1 MSFIL
6 TYIRE
11 KRRIIIMLLIFAA
24 VFAVTFYLYRLPV
37 SAVLYPTAICLL
49 IGSVFAVSSFVRSHK
64 KHKILCELK
73 DRSDIVICSQIESF
87 SSLFDNDYRSIIESI
102 CKSKLETEQQ
112 MTKVYDDMI
121 DYYTTWVHQ
130 IKTPIASMRLR
141 LKQEDTSFSRKLSS
155 DLLHIE
161 QYVEMVLTFLRM
173 ESDTT
178 DYVFRE
184 AELDK
189 ILKDNLRRLRGDFI
203 MKNISLNFK
212 STGVS
217 VITDEKWLSFVI
229 GQILDINFSVSSA
242 IKSLGEDLFN
252 QSISFSK
259 LIESINTNLQI
270 TEESLNVFSVE
281 GIIKGTTTISLVNLI
296 TVYAVRYVTIKI
308 LILISPFAVLS
319 MCLENTSVFFKL
331 WFRNLL
337 SMLFIQI
344 IVSIILLILFSVDY
358 NSNDLMTKFMY
369 IGGIYCLLKANSFVR
384 EFMMGAGISTS
395 VQNSIG
401 LVRGK

>member
-1 MSFIL
+1 METNSNMSQVVIETINTIFRDLFKSIDTNLFKILDNLTFINSDIL
-6 TYIRE
+6 NDKYFG
-11 KRRIIIMLLIFAA
+11 RIFGTSANNGILLIAN
-24 VFAVTFYLYRLPV
+24 
-37 SAVLYPTAICLL
+37 SLL
-49 IGSVFAVSSFVRSHK
+49 IGYILYYSAKYLTSNLTIS
-64 KHKILCELK
+64 KIENPVQFIFKL
-73 DRSDIVICSQIESF
+73 
-87 SSLFDNDYRSIIESI
+87 IIFG
-102 CKSKLETEQQ
+102 
-112 MTKVYDDMI
+112 
-121 DYYTTWVHQ
+121 
-130 IKTPIASMRLR
+130 IAMNGS
-141 LKQEDTSFSRKLSS
+141 
-155 DLLHIE
+155 
-161 QYVEMVLTFLRM
+161 Y
-173 ESDTT
+173 
-178 DYVFRE
+178 
-184 AELDK
+184 
-189 ILKDNLRRLRGDFI
+189 FI
-203 MKNISLNFK
+203 
-212 STGVS
+212 
-217 VITDEKWLSFVI
+217 I
-229 GQILDINFSVSSA
+229 GQILDINFSVSNA

-384 EFMMGAGISTS
+384 EFMMGAGISTN

>member
-1 MSFIL
+1 METNSNMSQVVIETINTIFSDLFKSIDTNLFKILDNLTFINSDIL
-6 TYIRE
+6 NDKYFG
-11 KRRIIIMLLIFAA
+11 RIFGTSANNGILLIAN
-24 VFAVTFYLYRLPV
+24 
-37 SAVLYPTAICLL
+37 SLL
-49 IGSVFAVSSFVRSHK
+49 IGYILYYSAKYLTSNLTIS
-64 KHKILCELK
+64 KIENPVQFIFKL
-73 DRSDIVICSQIESF
+73 
-87 SSLFDNDYRSIIESI
+87 IIFG
-102 CKSKLETEQQ
+102 
-112 MTKVYDDMI
+112 
-121 DYYTTWVHQ
+121 
-130 IKTPIASMRLR
+130 IAMNGS
-141 LKQEDTSFSRKLSS
+141 
-155 DLLHIE
+155 
-161 QYVEMVLTFLRM
+161 Y
-173 ESDTT
+173 
-178 DYVFRE
+178 
-184 AELDK
+184 
-189 ILKDNLRRLRGDFI
+189 FI
-203 MKNISLNFK
+203 
-212 STGVS
+212 
-217 VITDEKWLSFVI
+217 I
-229 GQILDINFSVSSA
+229 GQILDINFSVSNA

-384 EFMMGAGISTS
+384 EFMMGAGISTN

>member
-1 MSFIL
+1 METNSNMSQVVIETINTIFSNLFKSIDTNLFKILDNLTFINSNIL
-6 TYIRE
+6 NDKYFG
-11 KRRIIIMLLIFAA
+11 RIFGTSSNNGILLIAN
-24 VFAVTFYLYRLPV
+24 
-37 SAVLYPTAICLL
+37 SLL
-49 IGSVFAVSSFVRSHK
+49 IGYVLYYSAKYLTSNFTFSKIENPVQFIFKLIIFGIAMNSS
-64 KHKILCELK
+64 
-73 DRSDIVICSQIESF
+73 
-87 SSLFDNDYRSIIESI
+87 Y
-102 CKSKLETEQQ
+102 
-112 MTKVYDDMI
+112 
-121 DYYTTWVHQ
+121 
-130 IKTPIASMRLR
+130 
-141 LKQEDTSFSRKLSS
+141 
-155 DLLHIE
+155 
-161 QYVEMVLTFLRM
+161 
-173 ESDTT
+173 
-178 DYVFRE
+178 
-184 AELDK
+184 
-189 ILKDNLRRLRGDFI
+189 FI
-203 MKNISLNFK
+203 
-212 STGVS
+212 
-217 VITDEKWLSFVI
+217 I
-229 GQILDINFSVSSA
+229 GQVLDINFSISNA

-270 TEESLNVFSVE
+270 TEENLNVFSVE

-319 MCLENTSVFFKL
+319 MCLENTSVLFKL

>member
-1 MSFIL
+1 METNSNMSQVVIETINTIFRDLFKSIDTNLFKILDNLTFIDSSIL
-6 TYIRE
+6 NDKYFG
-11 KRRIIIMLLIFAA
+11 RIFGTSANNGILLIAN
-24 VFAVTFYLYRLPV
+24 
-37 SAVLYPTAICLL
+37 SLL
-49 IGSVFAVSSFVRSHK
+49 IGYILYYSAKYLTSNFTFS
-64 KHKILCELK
+64 KIENPVQFIFKL
-73 DRSDIVICSQIESF
+73 
-87 SSLFDNDYRSIIESI
+87 IIFG
-102 CKSKLETEQQ
+102 
-112 MTKVYDDMI
+112 
-121 DYYTTWVHQ
+121 
-130 IKTPIASMRLR
+130 IAMNGS
-141 LKQEDTSFSRKLSS
+141 
-155 DLLHIE
+155 
-161 QYVEMVLTFLRM
+161 Y
-173 ESDTT
+173 
-178 DYVFRE
+178 
-184 AELDK
+184 
-189 ILKDNLRRLRGDFI
+189 
-203 MKNISLNFK
+203 
-212 STGVS
+212 
-217 VITDEKWLSFVI
+217 FVI

-296 TVYAVRYVTIKI
+296 TVYAVRYVTIKV

-319 MCLENTSVFFKL
+319 LCLENTSVLFKL

-344 IVSIILLILFSVDY
+344 IVSIILLILFSIDY

-384 EFMMGAGISTS
+384 EFMMGAGISTN

>member
-1 MSFIL
+1 METNSNMSQVVIETINTIFSNLFKSIDTNLFKILDNLTFINSNIL
-6 TYIRE
+6 NDKYFG
-11 KRRIIIMLLIFAA
+11 RIFGTSANNGILLIAN
-24 VFAVTFYLYRLPV
+24 
-37 SAVLYPTAICLL
+37 SLL
-49 IGSVFAVSSFVRSHK
+49 IGYVLYYSAKYLTSNLTLSKIENPVQFIFKLIIFGIAMNSS
-64 KHKILCELK
+64 
-73 DRSDIVICSQIESF
+73 
-87 SSLFDNDYRSIIESI
+87 Y
-102 CKSKLETEQQ
+102 
-112 MTKVYDDMI
+112 
-121 DYYTTWVHQ
+121 
-130 IKTPIASMRLR
+130 
-141 LKQEDTSFSRKLSS
+141 
-155 DLLHIE
+155 
-161 QYVEMVLTFLRM
+161 
-173 ESDTT
+173 
-178 DYVFRE
+178 
-184 AELDK
+184 
-189 ILKDNLRRLRGDFI
+189 FI
-203 MKNISLNFK
+203 
-212 STGVS
+212 
-217 VITDEKWLSFVI
+217 I
-229 GQILDINFSVSSA
+229 GQILDINFDISNA
-242 IKSLGEDLFN
+242 IRSLGEDLFN

-270 TEESLNVFSVE
+270 AEGNLNVFSVE

-319 MCLENTSVFFKL
+319 MCLENTSVLFKL

>member
-1 MSFIL
+1 METNSNMSQVVIETINTIFSDLFKSIDTNLFKILDNLTFINSDIL
-6 TYIRE
+6 NDKYFG
-11 KRRIIIMLLIFAA
+11 RIFGTSANNGILLIAN
-24 VFAVTFYLYRLPV
+24 
-37 SAVLYPTAICLL
+37 SLL
-49 IGSVFAVSSFVRSHK
+49 IGYVLYYSAKYLTSNLTLS
-64 KHKILCELK
+64 KIENPVQFIFKL
-73 DRSDIVICSQIESF
+73 
-87 SSLFDNDYRSIIESI
+87 IIFG
-102 CKSKLETEQQ
+102 
-112 MTKVYDDMI
+112 
-121 DYYTTWVHQ
+121 
-130 IKTPIASMRLR
+130 IAMNGS
-141 LKQEDTSFSRKLSS
+141 
-155 DLLHIE
+155 
-161 QYVEMVLTFLRM
+161 Y
-173 ESDTT
+173 
-178 DYVFRE
+178 
-184 AELDK
+184 
-189 ILKDNLRRLRGDFI
+189 FI
-203 MKNISLNFK
+203 
-212 STGVS
+212 
-217 VITDEKWLSFVI
+217 I

-384 EFMMGAGISTS
+384 EFMMGAGISTN

-401 LVRGK
+401 LVKGR